1 MNARPPEAPP
11 YSRSL
16 AASFGLHAGLLLL
29 ALLLPRVLGWLA
41 SSPPPP
47 IEIEITSPFLGDG
60 PAKLGAP
67 KAFVPGKAAAVNA
80 TAEKLPEAVK
90 PPPVTA
96 KPPEPP
102 KDWVLPGPST
112 KIVDVTPVPAATGAP
127 NGTGNVTTP
136 GGAAG
141 GEGTAAKVGGSGE
154 GSDEGV
160 VGGHGHGGTPLLAFP
175 KLLNR
180 DEVLANLRRFYPE
193 AERRA
198 GLEADVLVMIHIGA
212 DGAVGGVDLS
222 RSSGVAFDA
231 AAQKVGRL
239 MRFSPAIG
247 LNGKPV
253 PVRMPQS
260 VQFRLTNQ

>member
-1 MNARPPEAPP
+1 VNTRPPEAPP

-16 AASFGLHAGLLLL
+16 AASFALHAGLLAL
-29 ALLLPRVLGWLA
+29 ALLLPRILGWLA
-41 SSPPPP
+41 SGPPPP

-67 KAFVPGKAAAVNA
+67 KAFVPGKIAPVNA
-80 TAEKLPEAVK
+80 TAEKAPEAPK
-90 PPPVTA
+90 PPTA
-96 KPPEPP
+96 ATKPPEPP
-102 KDWVLPGPST
+102 KDWVLPNPNT
-112 KIVDVTPVPAATGAP
+112 KIVPPPPAPAATGAA
-127 NGTGNVTTP
+127 NGSGSLTTP

-198 GLEADVLVMIHIGA
+198 GREADVLVMIHIGA
-212 DGAVGGVDLS
+212 DGSVGGVDLS
-222 RSSGVAFDA
+222 RSSGPTFDE

-260 VQFRLTNQ
+260 VQFRLTN